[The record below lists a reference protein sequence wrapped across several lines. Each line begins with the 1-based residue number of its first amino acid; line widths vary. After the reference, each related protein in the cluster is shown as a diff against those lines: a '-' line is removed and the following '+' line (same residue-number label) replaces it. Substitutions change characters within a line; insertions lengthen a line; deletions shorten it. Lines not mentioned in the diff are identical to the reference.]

1 MIGVRYKNGLGKI
14 VEHLFDNT
22 RQAKQFCFYEL
33 ANTGYELFYK
43 KTKGGNI
50 EQKIHNNRFARHR
63 VVGIHF

>member
-43 KTKGGNI
+43 KITKG
-50 EQKIHNNRFARHR
+50 A
-63 VVGIHF
+63 